1 MKKLFYLLMLA
12 FLITGCTTTASES
25 NYEPLKTKVPTRP
38 AGQKDV
44 LGLTAPKIETV
55 RVGFIGLGMRGPG
68 AVSRFTHIPG
78 VEIKA
83 LCDLY
88 PDKVEKTQAILEKA
102 GLPAAAGYEIYAD
115 VRPQTNATI
124 SI

>member
-1 MKKLFYLLMLA
+1 MKKLVYLLVAMLV
-12 FLITGCTTTASES
+12 IGCYSCNCQAKSKEKAKKENS
-25 NYEPLKTKVPTRP
+25 GIIKTEIPVRP
-38 AGQKDV
+38 AGQTDV
-44 LGLTAPKIETV
+44 VGLRCDPIETV

-88 PDKVEKTQAILEKA
+88 PDRGEKA
-102 GLPAAAGYEIYAD
+102 QKI
-115 VRPQTNATI
+115 
-124 SI
+124 